1 MKLSKFTKSLI
12 CGFLISIIA
21 FNMSALLLPW
31 LTPKEG
37 FEGQKT
43 LLLLHMDGC
52 PHCVTLMPIW
62 EKFVSTNKTSILTKD
77 VEKSKDPN
85 NLSEKY
91 DVKGFPT
98 ILLLDG
104 KGNKSD
110 TYEGDRTVEGLINYV
125 KKKE

>member
-91 DVKGFPT
+91 DVKG
-98 ILLLDG
+98 
-104 KGNKSD
+104 
-110 TYEGDRTVEGLINYV
+110 
-125 KKKE
+125 